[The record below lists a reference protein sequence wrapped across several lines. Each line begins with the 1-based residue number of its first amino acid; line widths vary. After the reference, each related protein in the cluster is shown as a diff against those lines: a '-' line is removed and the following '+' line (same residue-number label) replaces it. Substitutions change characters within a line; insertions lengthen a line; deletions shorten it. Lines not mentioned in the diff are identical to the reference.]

1 MRNRH
6 FAAIAVGCFVFV
18 SAAVGSVARL
28 APAPPAWPGSL
39 GNGVTLLPN
48 GWKIQPAGRHM
59 AIGDLPLA
67 MVESPDGNYL
77 VVTNNG
83 YAKPTLTIVDLKRG
97 YVASKTNMDHAWL
110 GLAWHPDG
118 RRVYSSGAG
127 QTTVNE
133 FYWTPGRLTA
143 GAVYALGRDTQKPM
157 PGINRPEPVEQSFVG
172 GIAISPDG
180 RHVYAVHVLGEA
192 LTMLDLKSGLVRGTV
207 DVGAE
212 PYTCL
217 DVPGRQDGVRV
228 GLGRRE
234 DPGVRRGDA
243 REARRDRRRRTPER
257 HGPVEGRRAA
267 VRRLREHEQRL
278 GGRCRVEDGE
288 GADLGGALPERAA
301 RSDAERPRPLAR
313 RPHAARRQRRQQRR
327 RRREREPTRRAA
339 RSTGFIPTGWYPTAA
354 QFSRDG
360 SRIFVL
366 SGKGLTSQNNPRVTQ
381 PGIPGM
387 AEQYQRRASPGLA
400 LGRPDAGRG
409 RRSR

>member
-1 MRNRH
+1 MPNRH
-6 FAAIAVGCFVFV
+6 FAAIALACIMFV
-18 SAAVGSVARL
+18 SAAVGTVARL

-59 AIGDLPLA
+59 GIGDLPLA

-83 YAKPTLTIVDLKRG
+83 HAKPTLTIVDLKRG

-133 FYWTPGRLTA
+133 FYWTPGKLTA

-192 LTMLDLKSGLVRGTV
+192 LTMLDIKSGLVRGTV

-217 DVPGRQDGVRV
+217 MSQDGKTVFVSVWGGAKILAFDAATLEKR
-228 GLGRRE
+228 
-234 DPGVRRGDA
+234 RRG
-243 REARRDRRRRTPER
+243 RRRRTPER
-257 HGPVEGRRAA
+257 HGALEGRRAA

-278 GGRCRVEDGE
+278 GRRRRLEDGE

-301 RSDAERPRPLAR
+301 RSDAERRSASR
-313 RPHAARRQRRQQRR
+313 R
-327 RRREREPTRRAA
+327 T
-339 RSTGFIPTGWYPTAA
+339 
-354 QFSRDG
+354 
-360 SRIFVL
+360 
-366 SGKGLTSQNNPRVTQ
+366 
-381 PGIPGM
+381 
-387 AEQYQRRASPGLA
+387 
-400 LGRPDAGRG
+400 AGRCSSPTPTTTPSPW
-409 RRSR
+409 RT